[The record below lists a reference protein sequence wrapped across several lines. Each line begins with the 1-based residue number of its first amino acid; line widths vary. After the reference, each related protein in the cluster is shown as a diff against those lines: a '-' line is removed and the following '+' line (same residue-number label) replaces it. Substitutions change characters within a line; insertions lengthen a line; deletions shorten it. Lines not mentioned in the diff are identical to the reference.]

1 MICCDRILFFFSKT
15 EQSIGE
21 RRLWSNR
28 LLIVFFFY
36 SHRIYKHDMRKERE
50 CAWGTVPR
58 PYKLITS
65 VRSTNASNRPFS
77 FYFFTAPVF
86 APFGETDA
94 AAAFVLFL
102 FYQYIVDLNATI
114 HFIFTRLRYY
124 YYYYSEKTFSE
135 YRLLCRQVKISVENH
150 QQLVIFL
157 LFHHI
162 ILNVDIHG
170 QMLYPI
176 SQQQILII
184 PMRIP

>member
-1 MICCDRILFFFSKT
+1 MFKSNFIITCQMICCDQVLFFSSKT
-15 EQSIGE
+15 GQSIGE

-124 YYYYSEKTFSE
+124 YYYYYSEKRLVSIDHYVVRWKYQWRITNNSSFS
-135 YRLLCRQVKISVENH
+135 YCS
-150 QQLVIFL
+150 
-157 LFHHI
+157 I
-162 ILNVDIHG
+162 I
-170 QMLYPI
+170 
-176 SQQQILII
+176 
-184 PMRIP
+184 